1 MAFFSL
7 TSVGHQDPFIGR
19 KLQPATVESSEEEL
33 ERKEELDPGKLPPI
47 SPAADTADSYPHQGS
62 QETNK
67 EMMKRDQQMKSPYH
81 FYNFPL
87 SYAQQ
92 YGWWM
97 SRYSKIQEKEPW
109 MRSPRYPRI
118 WSPMSKFVDDMAKT
132 NPNFSFF

>member
-67 EMMKRDQQMKSPYH
+67 EMMKRDQQMKSVRLVDVQVLQNPRERT
-81 FYNFPL
+81 L
-87 SYAQQ
+87 DAQPPIP
-92 YGWWM
+92 
-97 SRYSKIQEKEPW
+97 KDLEPNEQV
-109 MRSPRYPRI
+109 RR
-118 WSPMSKFVDDMAKT
+118 
-132 NPNFSFF
+132 